1 MKRFTINAGC
11 RKAALAL
18 LVLGSVWMP
27 AWSQPP
33 AVQTLSLWPEG
44 HLPVVIEGPERIGSE
59 GLALGAVSGVS
70 NPRLEIYHPVRPNG
84 TAVLVLGGGGYFRI
98 QIGTAARPIAQ
109 WLASNGVTAAV
120 LYYRLPGDGWPPSAP
135 FADGQR
141 AMRLI
146 RANAV
151 EWGITPDRIGVLGSS
166 AGGNLAGILSTRFA
180 HAFYPAVDAA
190 DRLSSRPAF
199 LAMLYPV
206 VTLRPPYD
214 TTRSRRELGRQENAV
229 REYSVELHVRAD
241 MPPVFLA
248 HAADDPIT
256 DPGHSLLMFEA
267 ARAKGVPV
275 ELHLFDRGGH
285 SWGMG
290 APGTQTAQWPQL
302 FSTWAH
308 AHGWLPQVQ
317 TVQP

>member
-1 MKRFTINAGC
+1 M
-11 RKAALAL
+11 LAL
-18 LVLGSVWMP
+18 LILANALIPVWAQLP
-27 AWSQPP
+27 ATQILP
-33 AVQTLSLWPEG
+33 LWPEG

-59 GLALGAVSGVS
+59 GPALGAVSGVS
-70 NPRLEIYHPVRPNG
+70 NPRMEIHHPVRPNG

-98 QIGTAARPIAQ
+98 QVGTAARPIAQ
-109 WLASNGVTAAV
+109 WLAANGVTAAV

-141 AMRLI
+141 ALRLL
-146 RANAV
+146 RAKAA
-151 EWGITPDRIGVLGSS
+151 EWGIDPDRIGVLGAS
-166 AGGNLAGILSTRFA
+166 AGANLAGIVSTRFE
-180 HAFYPAVDAA
+180 HAFYPGVDAA
-190 DRLSSRPAF
+190 DQLSARPAF
-199 LAMLYPV
+199 VAMLYPV

-214 TTRSRRELGRQENAV
+214 TTRSRGELGRQENAV
-229 REYSVELHVRAD
+229 QEYSVELHVHAD

-248 HAADDPIT
+248 HAADDLIT
-256 DPGHSLLMFEA
+256 VPGHSLLLFET

-302 FSTWAH
+302 FLTWAK
-308 AHGWLPQVQ
+308 AHGWMSEAQKVRP
-317 TVQP
+317 